1 MRRLCDMSKPGGGGG
16 GGGGVSSR
24 TALLL
29 AKSTGAAEA
38 ETEVAVR
45 DAETGELCVLNAVC
59 AVDDAGLE
67 RPRGARP
74 TAAAG
79 NGPAPVVGNRA
90 DAAREVQRMQAEQQT
105 RLLELVGKE
114 AARESLR
121 REVLA
126 AEISAWRRALMKRSF
141 VEERLAA
148 AEELRR
154 VKSDQEI
161 ALAARL
167 KQLGLLG
174 R

>member
-1 MRRLCDMSKPGGGGG
+1 MS
-16 GGGGVSSR
+16 GGVSGR
-24 TALLL
+24 TAHLL
-29 AKSTGAAEA
+29 ARSAGAADA
-38 ETEVAVR
+38 EQAVLVR
-45 DAETGELCVLNAVC
+45 DAETGELCALNAVC

-79 NGPAPVVGNRA
+79 NGPAPTVGNRA
-90 DAAREVQRMQAEQQT
+90 DAAREVQRLRAEQQT
-105 RLLELVGKE
+105 RLLELVGEE

-126 AEISAWRRALMKRSF
+126 REISAWRRALMKRSF

-148 AEELRR
+148 AEELQR
-154 VKSDQEI
+154 VKADQEI
-161 ALAARL
+161 FLALRL

>member
-1 MRRLCDMSKPGGGGG
+1 MDEFRNYEK
-16 GGGGVSSR
+16 
-24 TALLL
+24 ALAALKEA
-29 AKSTGAAEA
+29 AK
-38 ETEVAVR
+38 
-45 DAETGELCVLNAVC
+45 
-59 AVDDAGLE
+59 
-67 RPRGARP
+67 
-74 TAAAG
+74 AAG
-79 NGPAPVVGNRA
+79 KV
-90 DAAREVQRMQAEQQT
+90 AE
-105 RLLELVGKE
+105 E

-154 VKSDQEI
+154 VKSDQEV